1 MKHFFLSLLCLVTAL
16 SFTGCKDRTDYPDND
31 NATLNNTRWEYTM
44 DETNSMYFEF
54 EASTFSYHDV
64 ASAYGFTLDTWYKGT
79 FLLKGTKLTLKYKE
93 ASSDDLK
100 DAMKALPTTAT
111 LSGNTILYNGHNYTK
126 DN

>member
-16 SFTGCKDRTDYPDND
+16 TFVSCGGNNNEPND

-44 DETNSMYFEF
+44 DETNSMYFVF
-54 EASTFSYHDV
+54 EGSAFEYHDV
-64 ASAYGFTLDTWYKGT
+64 ASAMGFTLDTWYKGT
-79 FLLKGTKLTLKYKE
+79 FVLKGTELTLSYKE

-111 LSGNTILYNGHNYTK
+111 LSGNIILYNGHNYTK
-126 DN
+126 AK

>member
-1 MKHFFLSLLCLVTAL
+1 MKHFFLSLLCLATAL
-16 SFTGCKDRTDYPDND
+16 SFTGCKDNNEPND

-54 EASTFSYHDV
+54 EGSAFEYHDV

-79 FLLKGTKLTLKYKE
+79 FVLKGTELTLKYKE

-126 DN
+126 AK

>member
-1 MKHFFLSLLCLVTAL
+1 MKHFFLSLLCLATAL
-16 SFTGCKDRTDYPDND
+16 TFVSCGGNNNEPND

-44 DETNSMYFEF
+44 DATNSMYFEF
-54 EASTFSYHDV
+54 EASTFTYHDV

-79 FLLKGTKLTLKYKE
+79 FVLKGTELTLKYKE

-111 LSGNTILYNGHNYTK
+111 LSGNTSLYAGHTFTK
-126 DN
+126 AK